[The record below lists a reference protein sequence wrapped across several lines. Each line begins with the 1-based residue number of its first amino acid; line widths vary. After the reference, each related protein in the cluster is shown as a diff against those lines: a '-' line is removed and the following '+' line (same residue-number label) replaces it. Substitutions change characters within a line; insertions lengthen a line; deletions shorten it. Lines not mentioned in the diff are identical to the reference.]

1 MAQGDAGNLAPQ
13 GLILPRFENEDQMV
27 SGAIWISGALIYFM
41 PYDGS
46 DTPQKVTSG

>member
-1 MAQGDAGNLAPQ
+1 MGQGDAGVLAPQ
-13 GLILPRFENEDQMV
+13 ALILPRKENADQMI

-46 DTPQKVTSG
+46 DTPQKVTSA